1 MANIAMESTSRS
13 LTDEEKLAFQSF
25 LSAHKR
31 ITSIIAREMQKSS
44 PLSLEQY
51 DVLVTLEYEDD
62 GRLRMSDLA
71 ERVLLSK
78 SGLTRLVDRLEAKGW
93 VRREACDKDRRGAY
107 AVLTDEGRRMREEAW
122 PVLQEAMVHLFAARF
137 PSRVDLRSF
146 STCCRNLA
154 AEPKS

>member
-1 MANIAMESTSRS
+1 MESTSRA
-13 LTDEEKLAFQSF
+13 LTEEEKQAFQAF
-25 LSAHKR
+25 LGAHKR
-31 ITSIIAREMQKSS
+31 ITGIIAREMQKKS

-51 DVLVTLEYEDD
+51 DVLVTLEYEPD

-93 VRREACDKDRRGAY
+93 VKREACDKDRRGAY
-107 AVLTDEGRRMREEAW
+107 AVLTPTGQKMRESAW
-122 PVLQEAMVHLFAARF
+122 PVLQESMIHLFAAKF

-146 STCCRNLA
+146 STCCKNLNT
-154 AEPKS
+154 EPKS